1 MTDDD
6 ITKLREALKACMF
19 YPSGRVTYPVPDWEN
34 CANPPRIARLLDALD
49 EARRDAERYRWL
61 RDKSAYVGIN
71 PHARTFLWVLRGILE
86 LTGQG
91 FDAAIDAAMK
101 EPTK

>member
-19 YPSGRVTYPVPDWEN
+19 YPSGRVSYPVPDWEN

-49 EARRDAERYRWL
+49 EARRDAERWRFAMDPAHDLYPFWQKL
-61 RDKSAYVGIN
+61 IN
-71 PHARTFLWVLRGILE
+71 AGVPLE
-86 LTGQG
+86 E
-91 FDAAIDAAMK
+91 ANRIVDAAMK